1 MLLNK
6 LSVRYNTPPIMPG
19 MKTQLSTHFE
29 GFFSQKNSN
38 SKSEFSTLKLVKT
51 SEKNLEKN
59 EEKSFFK

>member
-6 LSVRYNTPPIMPG
+6 LSVRYNTTPIMPG

-29 GFFSQKNSN
+29 DFFSQKNSD
-38 SKSEFSTLKLVKT
+38 SKSKFSTLKLGKT
-51 SEKNLEKN
+51 GGKTLEKN